1 MAVSPATEAAPLL
14 LPGLLSAVKSI
25 KQHIQKTH
33 ANKNQE
39 EKKKSKQTKKPQ
51 TLQMHLLHEITS
63 LGPSL
68 QPWAGEAAAGPWG
81 ARQVRGGQWGC
92 SLVVL

>member
-39 EKKKSKQTKKPQ
+39 EEKKANKLKNPKLYKCICCMKSLPLGQAFSRGLGKQQQDP
-51 TLQMHLLHEITS
+51 
-63 LGPSL
+63 
-68 QPWAGEAAAGPWG
+68 GEPG
-81 ARQVRGGQWGC
+81 R
-92 SLVVL
+92 